1 MTHPGLGGCP
11 HVFVADLGAPELDED
26 DHHHLARVLRVRDG
40 DPITISDGR
49 GRWRPAQFAPAPEP
63 VGDVV
68 EVPAPASPVAVAFA
82 VVKGG
87 RPELIVQKLTEIGVD
102 RIVGYTAER
111 SVVRWDRD
119 RAARNHERWQRIA
132 REASMQS
139 RRCRLPVVEPVSVFA
154 DLAREP
160 GARRCEPGAPLVRV
174 AVPLLVIGP
183 EGGFSENERA
193 LLPAE
198 AVGLGP
204 NVLRTETAAMVAAA
218 LAVARREDG
227 LRG

>member
-1 MTHPGLGGCP
+1 MTHPGLGACP
-11 HVFVADLGAPELDED
+11 HVFVADLVAPALDED

-40 DPITISDGR
+40 DPITISDGH
-49 GRWRPAQFAPAPEP
+49 GRWRPARFAASPEP

-68 EVPAPASPVAVAFA
+68 EVPAPSSPVAVAFA

-102 RIVGYTAER
+102 RIVGYSAER
-111 SVVRWDRD
+111 SVVRWDAD
-119 RAARNHERWQRIA
+119 RAARHHERWLRIV

-139 RRCRLPVVEPVSVFA
+139 RRCRLPAVEPVSVLS
-154 DLAREP
+154 DLAGEA
-160 GARRCEPGAPLVRV
+160 GARRCEPGAPLLWE

-183 EGGFSENERA
+183 EGGFSETERS
-193 LLPAE
+193 LLPDRP
-198 AVGLGP
+198 VGLGP

-218 LAVARREDG
+218 LAVALRERRPN
-227 LRG
+227 R